1 MKLLLDTHIAIWAA
15 TDEMNLTP
23 GERDLIS
30 LSTTPFVSAVSI
42 WETRLKWN
50 SFHLSGLRK
59 GIIAPGTLLRFVEA
73 MGWILLP
80 LTARHAAIDLA
91 SPLPHRDPFDELLL
105 VQAQVEGLHLLTR
118 DKAFQ
123 GQPLARFA

>member
-15 TDEMNLTP
+15 TDEMMLTP
-23 GERDLIS
+23 GERAAIS
-30 LSTTPFVSAVSI
+30 MAATPFVSAVSI
-42 WETRLKWN
+42 WETRLKWQ

-59 GIIAPGTLLRFVEA
+59 GVIAPEILLQFTEA

-80 LTARHAAIDLA
+80 LTARHAAADLA
-91 SPLPHRDPFDELLL
+91 LPLPHRDPFDELLL
-105 VQAQVEGLHLLTR
+105 VQAQVEGLELLTR

-123 GQPLARFA
+123 GQPAALFA